1 MGRKHPHPIE
11 RKSVSPHLLAQSLS
25 AQAAQ
30 PTGGGTSWVLP
41 LMLVAMV
48 VLLWLPMRRQK
59 KAMAQIKEKQSTM
72 GPGTRVMTNF
82 GMYGTVRS
90 IDRDANQ
97 VVLEVGPGTAVTV
110 HLQTVTTVVED
121 TPVDASGAHEQAGTV
136 DTDEPGSTSA
146 EHLDDDSRREPGQR
160 ND

>member
-1 MGRKHPHPIE
+1 M
-11 RKSVSPHLLAQSLS
+11 SPQLLAQSLS

-97 VVLEVGPGTAVTV
+97 VVLEIAPGTDVTV
-110 HLQTVTTVVED
+110 HLQTVTTVVDE
-121 TPVDASGAHEQAGTV
+121 TPVDAPGAYEEPRV
-136 DTDEPGSTSA
+136 IETDEPGSTSA
-146 EHLDDDSRREPGQR
+146 ERLDDDPRRDSGQR